1 MFRFQLN
8 NKIGNLLNY
17 LSSKIPDLNMT
28 KALKLLYLIDETA
41 YMRTGVPVTWM
52 EYKVWKMG
60 PVAEE
65 LYNELRYDQSLYQNG
80 RSINLENFIEIKK
93 KENGEE
99 VKIYIYPKWNY
110 KMDEF
115 SEFEKELI
123 DNIIDRFGSYTSKEL
138 INLLHEN
145 NTLWHNKVKDNNL
158 NINFQVYG
166 KSNYSIDFVELI
178 KDDPIMQMAAQSA
191 YESMEFHEKMQ
202 NL

>member
-1 MFRFQLN
+1 MN

-17 LSSKIPDLNMT
+17 LSTKIPELNMT

-41 YMRTGVPVTWM
+41 YMRSGVSVTWM
-52 EYKVWKMG
+52 EYKVWKIG

-65 LYNELRYDQSLYQNG
+65 LYNELRNDQSLYQNG
-80 RSINLENFIEIKK
+80 EPINLEDFIETKRI
-93 KENGEE
+93 NRGDE
-99 VKIYIYPKWNY
+99 VKIYIYPKGDY
-110 KMDEF
+110 RLDEF
-115 SEFEKELI
+115 SDFEKELI

-145 NTLWHNKVKDNNL
+145 HTLWHSKVKDNNL
-158 NINFQVYG
+158 KINFQVYG
-166 KSNYSIDFVELI
+166 KSNHTIDFVELI

-202 NL
+202 SL